1 MSMEIRLVGVTKSFS
16 GNQVIRPS
24 DLTIES
30 GSFTTLLGP
39 SGCGKTTLLRMMAG
53 LESPD
58 TGEIYFDETCVFS
71 AVKHINI
78 PPEKRGLGFVFQ
90 DFALWPHM
98 TVFENVAFGL
108 RARKETQDLQKR
120 VMEALRAVQLEGCA
134 QRYPHQL
141 SGGQQQRVAFAR
153 AIVIEPAC
161 VLFDEPL
168 SALDAILREEMRH
181 ELREMVSRLNLT
193 AVFVTHDQTEAMS
206 MSDRIAVLYQGKIE
220 QYDTPEQIYRR
231 PATPFVAHFVGKANW
246 FSDTKL
252 VRPEALSL
260 VPAEGCQLFELPVTG
275 VQYLGDT
282 YEIIL
287 RYNGVFWILH
297 SSQKPAVGSVISV
310 YIDPQ
315 NIILLQKEKT

>member
-141 SGGQQQRVAFAR
+141 SGGQQQRVAIAR

-252 VRPEALSL
+252 VRPEAL
-260 VPAEGCQLFELPVTG
+260 LFRRRV
-275 VQYLGDT
+275 V
-282 YEIIL
+282 
-287 RYNGVFWILH
+287 
-297 SSQKPAVGSVISV
+297 SSSSC
-310 YIDPQ
+310 
-315 NIILLQKEKT
+315 L

>member
-120 VMEALRAVQLEGCA
+120 VMEAMRAVQLEGCA

>member
-24 DLTIES
+24 DLTIEN

-206 MSDRIAVLYQGKIE
+206 MSDRIAVLYQGRIE